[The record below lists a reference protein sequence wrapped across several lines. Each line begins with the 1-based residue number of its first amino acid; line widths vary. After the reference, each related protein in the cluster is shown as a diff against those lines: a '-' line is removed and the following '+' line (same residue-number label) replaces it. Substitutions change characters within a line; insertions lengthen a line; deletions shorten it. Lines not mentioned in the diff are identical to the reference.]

1 MKKVIESF
9 ITFLISLVGLIGSIF
24 WIYQSGWQA
33 EPLIIGS
40 VSLLEIIGFLFVK
53 LMSKENKTDSKNF
66 QNNQQLSKNTSQEGE
81 MNFKKNQPENQ
92 LNREAMLDSMKLKK
106 KILFIDDDKNFNV
119 VKILKDSGWKYT
131 RTVIDIKTL
140 DMSIVKES
148 DMLFV
153 DINGVGNLLGLENGL
168 DLALMLKQKYPE
180 KKVVIYSA
188 NKNSNAFHKAWDVCD
203 YKLEKN
209 ALPYQFQNLVE
220 EYSLQNLDS

>member
-9 ITFLISLVGLIGSIF
+9 ITFLVSLVGLIGSIF

-40 VSLLEIIGFLFVK
+40 VSLLEIIGFIFVK
-53 LMSKENKTDSKNF
+53 LTQKEHITDTENIKIPQETNRS
-66 QNNQQLSKNTSQEGE
+66 TSQEGE
-81 MNFKKNQPENQ
+81 KNFKKKEPENQ
-92 LNREAMLDSMKLKK
+92 LNREAILDNMKLIK
-106 KILFIDDDKNFNV
+106 KILFIDDDRNFNV

-131 RTVIDIKTL
+131 RTVTDIKTL
-140 DMSIVKES
+140 DMPIVKES

-153 DINGVGNLLGLENGL
+153 DINGVGIQLGLENGL

-188 NKNSNAFHKAWDVCD
+188 NKTSNAFHKAWDVCD

-220 EYSLQNLDS
+220 EYSLQN

>member
-1 MKKVIESF
+1 MEKIIRNLPLF
-9 ITFLISLVGLIGSIF
+9 IISLIGLIGSIF
-24 WIYQSGWQA
+24 WISQSGWLP
-33 EPLIIGS
+33 EPVILGLVS
-40 VSLLEIIGFLFVK
+40 VVEIIGFVVLRLWEETARGK
-53 LMSKENKTDSKNF
+53 SPYKSIKMKQDTYENII
-66 QNNQQLSKNTSQEGE
+66 QE
-81 MNFKKNQPENQ
+81 KKRNDKAEESPDYIG
-92 LNREAMLDSMKLKK
+92 REVLLDSLKLKK

-131 RTVIDIKTL
+131 RSVTDIKTL
-140 DMSIVKES
+140 DLPVVKES

-153 DINGVGNLLGLENGL
+153 DINGVGILLGLENGL

-188 NKNSNAFHKAWDVCD
+188 NKNSNSFHKAWDTCD

-220 EYSLQNLDS
+220 EYSLNN